1 MKWWAQSFLG
11 GIPRIVVGLRSDD
24 GIVTDITSYNTQ
36 TLHRGVS
43 FIKAQHKV
51 VFKPAI

>member
-43 FIKAQHKV
+43 FIVKLFLNPQFENV
-51 VFKPAI
+51 